1 MNITFFLLPKI
12 KVEFLL
18 EDFSLRQAIEKMEYH
33 RYSVVPVLSKDGKY
47 LYSLSE
53 GDILYA
59 MTKNKLKF
67 EDLTKIRLESIKRD
81 RDVKPV
87 SINSSMDD
95 LVKLIVDQNFVP
107 VVDDRGVFIG
117 IITRKAVINYLLSKL
132 IRLQMA

>member
-1 MNITFFLLPKI
+1 MNITFFLIPKI
-12 KVEFLL
+12 KVEFLF

-53 GDILYA
+53 GDILYT
-59 MTKNKLKF
+59 MTKNKLRF
-67 EDLTKIRLESIKRD
+67 EDLTKIHLKSIKRD

-117 IITRKAVINYLLSKL
+117 IITRKAVINYLLSK
-132 IRLQMA
+132 

>member
-1 MNITFFLLPKI
+1 MNITFFLIPKI

-18 EDFSLRQAIEKMEYH
+18 ENFSLRQSIEKMEYH
-33 RYSVVPVLSKDGKY
+33 IYSVVPVLSKDGKY

-67 EDLTKIRLESIKRD
+67 EDLTKIHLESIERD

-87 SINSSMDD
+87 SINYSMDD

-117 IITRKAVINYLLSKL
+117 IITRKAVINYLLSK
-132 IRLQMA
+132 

>member
-1 MNITFFLLPKI
+1 MNITFFLIPKI
-12 KVEFLL
+12 KVEFLF

-53 GDILYA
+53 GDILYT

-67 EDLTKIRLESIKRD
+67 EDLTKIHLESIKRD

-87 SINSSMDD
+87 SIDSSMDD

-117 IITRKAVINYLLSKL
+117 IITRKAVINYLLSK
-132 IRLQMA
+132 

>member
-12 KVEFLL
+12 KVEFLF

-53 GDILYA
+53 GDILYT

-67 EDLTKIRLESIKRD
+67 EDLTKIHLESIKRD

-87 SINSSMDD
+87 SIDSSMDD

-117 IITRKAVINYLLSKL
+117 IITRKAVINYLLSK
-132 IRLQMA
+132 

>member
-1 MNITFFLLPKI
+1 
-12 KVEFLL
+12 
-18 EDFSLRQAIEKMEYH
+18 
-33 RYSVVPVLSKDGKY
+33 
-47 LYSLSE
+47 
-53 GDILYA
+53 

-67 EDLTKIRLESIKRD
+67 EDLTKIHLESIERD

-117 IITRKAVINYLLSKL
+117 IITRKAVINYLLSK
-132 IRLQMA
+132 

>member
-1 MNITFFLLPKI
+1 FFLLPKI

-18 EDFSLRQAIEKMEYH
+18 ENFSLRQAIEKMEYH

-67 EDLTKIRLESIKRD
+67 EDLTKIHLESIERD

-117 IITRKAVINYLLSKL
+117 IITRKAVINYLLSK
-132 IRLQMA
+132 

>member
-1 MNITFFLLPKI
+1 MNITFFLIPKI

-18 EDFSLRQAIEKMEYH
+18 ENFSLRQAIEKMEYH

-67 EDLTKIRLESIKRD
+67 EDLTKIHLESIERD

-117 IITRKAVINYLLSKL
+117 IITRKAVINYLLSK
-132 IRLQMA
+132 

>member
-18 EDFSLRQAIEKMEYH
+18 ENFSLRQAIEKMEYH

-53 GDILYA
+53 GDILYT

-67 EDLTKIRLESIKRD
+67 EDLTKIHLESIKRD

-117 IITRKAVINYLLSKL
+117 IITRKAVINYLLSK
-132 IRLQMA
+132 

>member
-1 MNITFFLLPKI
+1 MNITFFLIPKI
-12 KVEFLL
+12 KVEFLY
-18 EDFSLRQAIEKMEYH
+18 EDFSLRQAVEKMEYH

-53 GDILYA
+53 GDILYT

-67 EDLTKIRLESIKRD
+67 EDLTKIRLESIQRD

-107 VVDDRGVFIG
+107 VVDDRGIFIG
-117 IITRKAVINYLLSKL
+117 IITRKAVINYLLSK
-132 IRLQMA
+132 

>member
-18 EDFSLRQAIEKMEYH
+18 ENFSLRQAIEKMEYH

-67 EDLTKIRLESIKRD
+67 EDLTKIHLESIERD

-95 LVKLIVDQNFVP
+95 LVKLIVDQNVVP

-117 IITRKAVINYLLSKL
+117 IITRKAVINYLLSK
-132 IRLQMA
+132 

>member
-1 MNITFFLLPKI
+1 MNITFFLIPKI
-12 KVEFLL
+12 KVEFLY

-107 VVDDRGVFIG
+107 VVDDRGIFIG
-117 IITRKAVINYLLSKL
+117 IITRKAVINYLLSK
-132 IRLQMA
+132 

>member
-18 EDFSLRQAIEKMEYH
+18 ENFSLRQAIEKMEYH

-67 EDLTKIRLESIKRD
+67 EDLTKIHLESIERD

-117 IITRKAVINYLLSKL
+117 IITRKAVINYLLS
-132 IRLQMA
+132 R

>member
-1 MNITFFLLPKI
+1 MNITFFLFLII
-12 KVEFLL
+12 KVKFLL
-18 EDFSLRQAIEKMEYH
+18 ENFSLRQAIEKMEYH

-67 EDLTKIRLESIKRD
+67 EDLTKIHLESIERD

-117 IITRKAVINYLLSKL
+117 IITRKAVINYLLSK
-132 IRLQMA
+132 

>member
-18 EDFSLRQAIEKMEYH
+18 DNFSLRQAIEKMEYH

-67 EDLTKIRLESIKRD
+67 EDLTKIHLESIERD

-117 IITRKAVINYLLSKL
+117 IITRKAVINYLLSK
-132 IRLQMA
+132 

>member
-1 MNITFFLLPKI
+1 MNITFFLIPKI
-12 KVEFLL
+12 KVEFLF

-53 GDILYA
+53 GDILYT
-59 MTKNKLKF
+59 MTKNKLRF
-67 EDLTKIRLESIKRD
+67 EDLTKIHLESIKRD

-117 IITRKAVINYLLSKL
+117 IITRKAVINYLLSK
-132 IRLQMA
+132 

>member
-18 EDFSLRQAIEKMEYH
+18 ENFSLRQAIEKMEYH

-53 GDILYA
+53 GDILYPL
-59 MTKNKLKF
+59 TKNKLKF
-67 EDLTKIRLESIKRD
+67 EDLTKIHLESIERD

-117 IITRKAVINYLLSKL
+117 IITRKAVINYLLSK
-132 IRLQMA
+132 

>member
-1 MNITFFLLPKI
+1 MNITFFLIPKI
-12 KVEFLL
+12 KVEFLY
-18 EDFSLRQAIEKMEYH
+18 EDFSLRQAVEKMEYH

-67 EDLTKIRLESIKRD
+67 EDLTKIRLESIQRD

-117 IITRKAVINYLLSKL
+117 IITRKAVINYLLSK
-132 IRLQMA
+132 

>member
-18 EDFSLRQAIEKMEYH
+18 ENFSLRQAIENMEYH
-33 RYSVVPVLSKDGKY
+33 SYSVVPVLSKDGKY

-67 EDLTKIRLESIKRD
+67 EDLTKIHLESIERD

-117 IITRKAVINYLLSKL
+117 IITRKAVINYLLSK
-132 IRLQMA
+132 

>member
-1 MNITFFLLPKI
+1 MNITFFLIPKI
-12 KVEFLL
+12 KVEFLY
-18 EDFSLRQAIEKMEYH
+18 EDFSLRQAVEKMEYH

-67 EDLTKIRLESIKRD
+67 EDLTKIRLESIQRE

-117 IITRKAVINYLLSKL
+117 IITRKAVINYLLSK
-132 IRLQMA
+132 

>member
-18 EDFSLRQAIEKMEYH
+18 ENFSLRQAIEKMEYH

-117 IITRKAVINYLLSKL
+117 IITRKAVINYLLSK
-132 IRLQMA
+132 

>member
-1 MNITFFLLPKI
+1 MNITFFLIPKI
-12 KVEFLL
+12 KVEFLF

-53 GDILYA
+53 GDILYT

-67 EDLTKIRLESIKRD
+67 EDLTKIHLESIKRD

-117 IITRKAVINYLLSKL
+117 IITRKAVINYLLSK
-132 IRLQMA
+132 

>member
-18 EDFSLRQAIEKMEYH
+18 ENFSLRQAIEKMEYH

-107 VVDDRGVFIG
+107 VVDDRGIFIG
-117 IITRKAVINYLLSKL
+117 IITRKAVINYLLSK
-132 IRLQMA
+132 

>member
-59 MTKNKLKF
+59 MAKNKLKF

-107 VVDDRGVFIG
+107 VVDDRGIFIG
-117 IITRKAVINYLLSKL
+117 IITRKAVINYLLSK
-132 IRLQMA
+132 

>member
-67 EDLTKIRLESIKRD
+67 EDLTKIHLESIERD

-117 IITRKAVINYLLSKL
+117 IITRKAVINYLLSK
-132 IRLQMA
+132 

>member
-1 MNITFFLLPKI
+1 MNITFFLIPKI

-67 EDLTKIRLESIKRD
+67 EDLTKIRLESIERD

-117 IITRKAVINYLLSKL
+117 IITRKAVINYLLSK
-132 IRLQMA
+132 

>member
-1 MNITFFLLPKI
+1 MNITFFLIPKI

-18 EDFSLRQAIEKMEYH
+18 ENFSLRKKKKKMEYH

-67 EDLTKIRLESIKRD
+67 EDLTKIHLESIERD

-117 IITRKAVINYLLSKL
+117 IITRKAVINYLLSK
-132 IRLQMA
+132 

>member
-1 MNITFFLLPKI
+1 MNITFFLIPKI

-67 EDLTKIRLESIKRD
+67 EDLTKICLESIKRD

-117 IITRKAVINYLLSKL
+117 IITRKAVINYLLSK
-132 IRLQMA
+132 

>member
-1 MNITFFLLPKI
+1 MNITFFLIPKI
-12 KVEFLL
+12 KVEFLS
-18 EDFSLRQAIEKMEYH
+18 EDFSLRQAVEKMEYH

-117 IITRKAVINYLLSKL
+117 IITRKAVINYLLSK
-132 IRLQMA
+132 

>member
-1 MNITFFLLPKI
+1 MNITFFLIPKI
-12 KVEFLL
+12 KVEFLY
-18 EDFSLRQAIEKMEYH
+18 EDFSLRQAVEKMEYH

-117 IITRKAVINYLLSKL
+117 IITRKAVINYLLSK
-132 IRLQMA
+132 

>member
-1 MNITFFLLPKI
+1 MQYSRNLNKGDSVWKSILP
-12 KVEFLL
+12 E
-18 EDFSLRQAIEKMEYH
+18 
-33 RYSVVPVLSKDGKY
+33 
-47 LYSLSE
+47 
-53 GDILYA
+53 DILYA

-67 EDLTKIRLESIKRD
+67 EDLTKIHLESIERD

-117 IITRKAVINYLLSKL
+117 IITRKAVINYLLSK
-132 IRLQMA
+132 

>member
-1 MNITFFLLPKI
+1 MNITFFLIPKI
-12 KVEFLL
+12 KVEFLF

-117 IITRKAVINYLLSKL
+117 IITRKAVINYLLSK
-132 IRLQMA
+132 

>member
-18 EDFSLRQAIEKMEYH
+18 ENFSLRQAIEKMEYH

-67 EDLTKIRLESIKRD
+67 EDLTKIHLESIERD

-107 VVDDRGVFIG
+107 VVNDRGVFIG
-117 IITRKAVINYLLSKL
+117 IITRKAVINYLLSK
-132 IRLQMA
+132 

>member
-1 MNITFFLLPKI
+1 MNITFFLIPKI

-18 EDFSLRQAIEKMEYH
+18 ENFSLRQAIEKMEYH

-67 EDLTKIRLESIKRD
+67 EDLTKIHLESIERD

-117 IITRKAVINYLLSKL
+117 MITRKAVINYLLSK
-132 IRLQMA
+132 

>member
-117 IITRKAVINYLLSKL
+117 IITRKAVINYLLSK
-132 IRLQMA
+132 

>member
-1 MNITFFLLPKI
+1 MNITFFLIPKI
-12 KVEFLL
+12 KVEFLY
-18 EDFSLRQAIEKMEYH
+18 EDFSLRQAVEKMEYH

-107 VVDDRGVFIG
+107 VVDDRGIFIG
-117 IITRKAVINYLLSKL
+117 IITRKAVINYLLSK
-132 IRLQMA
+132 